1 MPTLP
6 RKNPPAPP
14 ATSAAPAFFSSQVTE
29 ARRFFLDLT
38 PSPSEPIAVICGG
51 IEYCS
56 PDYKLRRKDFPYM
69 SVEFVARGHGT
80 VELLG
85 QSHDLSAGALFAYGP
100 GVPHAMA
107 SDAARPLVKYF
118 VDFQGKEAAR
128 LLANAFPVAAQVI
141 QTSAPEQILRLY
153 EDLID
158 AGLRWSPHQKR
169 IYALLLEQ
177 FLLRIAETA
186 VPVGTIGGEAFD
198 TYQQCRRY
206 IETHYRVA
214 GGLADIAADCNIDPA
229 YLCRLFKRFDYQS
242 PWQYVIQL
250 KMRYAAQRLQ
260 ISHALIKRVA
270 QELGFSDAFQFSHT
284 FRRVYGIS
292 PRQFIQLHR
301 NAST

>member
-6 RKNPPAPP
+6 RKTPSAPPAPS
-14 ATSAAPAFFSSQVTE
+14 TAPAFFSSQVTE

-38 PSPSEPIAVICGG
+38 PRAAEPIAVVCGG
-51 IEYCS
+51 IEYCA
-56 PDYKLRRKDFPYM
+56 PDSQLRRKDFPYM
-69 SVEFVARGHGT
+69 SIEFVARGHGA

-85 QSHDLSAGALFAYGP
+85 QPRDLSAGALFAYGP
-100 GVPHAMA
+100 GIPHAIA

-128 LLANAFPVAAQVI
+128 LLASAFPVPGQVI

-169 IYALLLEQ
+169 ICALLLEQ
-177 FLLRIAETA
+177 LLLRISETA
-186 VPVGTIGGEAFD
+186 VPFGSIGSEAFE
-198 TYQQCRRY
+198 TYQRCRRY

-214 GGLADIAADCNIDPA
+214 KGLADIAADCNIDPA

-250 KMRYAAQRLQ
+250 KMRHAAQRLQ